1 MTGKGVAGETGRLV
15 HHSTVA
21 CLSGA
26 ALVVIGATVAGH
38 PTAGAAIAIGIVI
51 GAANGH
57 IARWLLDI
65 GVPFG
70 ITSLARITML
80 TAIAVAVGAI
90 FGFSRVFLV
99 VLGLGIAQLIMA
111 GSALRELTRR

>member
-1 MTGKGVAGETGRLV
+1 MTGRGVAGETGRLV
-15 HHSTVA
+15 YHSTVA
-21 CLSGA
+21 CMVA
-26 ALVVIGATVAGH
+26 AVLVVIGAAIAGR
-38 PTAGAAIAIGIVI
+38 PAAGAALAIGMVI

-70 ITSLARITML
+70 VTSLARITTL
-80 TAIAVAVGAI
+80 TMIAVAVGAI

-111 GSALRELTRR
+111 GSALRELTHK

>member
-1 MTGKGVAGETGRLV
+1 MRGGVAGETGRLV
-15 HHSTVA
+15 QVSTVV
-21 CLSGA
+21 CLAGA
-26 ALVVIGATVAGH
+26 VLVVIGAAVMGRPA
-38 PTAGAAIAIGIVI
+38 AGAALAVGMVM

-57 IARWLLDI
+57 IARRLFNL

-70 ITSLARITML
+70 LTSMLRISLL

-90 FGFSRVFLV
+90 FGFGHVFLV

-111 GSALRELTRR
+111 ASALRELNRR